1 MSTPGSARRKNGSS
15 KSASDAAAGAPGR
28 TLGRGGVGAAAAAA
42 AGLPF
47 GGGLSTPPSRPLGP
61 RGVGLPPPPRPRGS
75 TVAASSINGFVGG
88 DFPSSA
94 GFSVPPAS
102 SQSLFDAAGV
112 DLSSPGAW

>member
-28 TLGRGGVGAAAAAA
+28 TLGRGGVGAAAAA